1 LYKIFAVVLLWVVVC
16 GYIKVIYLFIRLTV
30 GGSMGRICII
40 VLSLVEEAEERS
52 LKEIESEIR
61 EELRQSLHLIP
72 WSKEIKE
79 LKVLQE
85 C

>member
-1 LYKIFAVVLLWVVVC
+1 
-16 GYIKVIYLFIRLTV
+16 
-30 GGSMGRICII
+30 MGRICII